1 MVPFN
6 LARKCVMKRFI
17 SVYQNLFLGKTPVV
31 LVSLIL
37 LGSLVSGG
45 LILRAMNHT
54 NTVGICSSSPV
65 QTITVSAPKSC
76 TKVILHH
83 QVHVIEQI
91 NPNLKGEAVGSEI
104 GSVPRQIASTP
115 TPDPQPVKI
124 YPTQVPTI
132 PYPTSPGQAAV
143 IAMIDQVFGS
153 YATGALHVARCE
165 SGFNPLAYNPIS
177 IGGSH
182 AAGVFQIL
190 YPSTWRGTSE
200 ASSSPYSAM
209 ANILAAHQIFV
220 RDGYSWREWS
230 CAS

>member
-1 MVPFN
+1 
-6 LARKCVMKRFI
+6 MKRFI

-31 LVSLIL
+31 LVALIL
-37 LGSLVSGG
+37 LGSLIGG
-45 LILRAMNHT
+45 SLLLHAMNHR
-54 NTVGICSSSPV
+54 NTIGNCSSPPV
-65 QTITVSAPKSC
+65 QSITDSASQSC
-76 TKVILHH
+76 AKVISHH
-83 QVHVIEQI
+83 QVKSIRQI
-91 NPNLKGEAVGSEI
+91 HPNLKGEVVGSEI
-104 GSVPRQIASTP
+104 LLSVPRQIASTP

-124 YPTQVPTI
+124 YPTPVPTI

-143 IAMIDQVFGS
+143 IAMIKQVFGS
-153 YATGALHVARCE
+153 YASGALNVARCE

-177 IGGSH
+177 NGGSH
-182 AAGVFQIL
+182 AEGIFQIL
-190 YPSTWRGTSE
+190 YPSTWSSTSE